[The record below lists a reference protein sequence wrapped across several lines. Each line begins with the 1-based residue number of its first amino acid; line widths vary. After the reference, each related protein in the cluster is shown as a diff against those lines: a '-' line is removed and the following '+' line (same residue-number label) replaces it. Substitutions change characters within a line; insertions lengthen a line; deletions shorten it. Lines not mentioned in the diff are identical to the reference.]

1 MGPNKDPSPSA
12 GYQGYAYAS
21 GETKQQHLVFKKCP
35 ANAKES
41 VKTSHRNE
49 HNFLVRFSS
58 LTNPYISSM
67 YEDQS
72 EGRSD
77 VLQRSIISKGVEGDL
92 LTEVVYPA
100 VEQRSYISSM
110 TLLKYAQQMIRAVDF
125 LHRNKVV
132 HRDIKPTNV
141 LV

>member
-1 MGPNKDPSPSA
+1 M
-12 GYQGYAYAS
+12 
-21 GETKQQHLVFKKCP
+21 
-35 ANAKES
+35 
-41 VKTSHRNE
+41 KTSHRNE

-110 TLLKYAQQMIRAVDF
+110 TLLKYA
-125 LHRNKVV
+125 
-132 HRDIKPTNV
+132 
-141 LV
+141 